1 MEIQYIAI
9 SAAAV
14 VAAFAAAAVLFTQRT
29 RRKVDYMLDAL
40 EDKETNFRFREE
52 QWFSRK
58 FNKTLNRLRT
68 MGMIETRRGDGSY
81 VKKMGANLLLASEV
95 PTLLYQKHDFIDIL
109 EFRKGVEIESVKI
122 ASKRRSDDDILQM
135 KGALLQMKRNIMV
148 MDKFFIADDQ
158 MHMLFAKATGNEMFT
173 SMLEIIQSILTE
185 DMKSFL
191 LNQGTDIDSYFYHE
205 SILSCIENKKPEEAG
220 FMMDRHLSAVIER
233 IRKYYKGDTP
243 KVSLET

>member
-1 MEIQYIAI
+1 MQGNTEN
-9 SAAAV
+9 SAV
-14 VAAFAAAAVLFTQRT
+14 YDELVRLITDGVFPEGSKIPSENELHV
-29 RRKVDYMLDAL
+29 
-40 EDKETNFRFREE
+40 RFGV
-52 QWFSRK
+52 SR
-58 FNKTLNRLRT
+58 NTIRLVLNRLRT

-135 KGALLQMKRNIMV
+135 RGALLQMKRNIMV

>member
-1 MEIQYIAI
+1 MQGNTEN
-9 SAAAV
+9 SAV
-14 VAAFAAAAVLFTQRT
+14 YDELVKLITDGVFPEGSKIPSENELHV
-29 RRKVDYMLDAL
+29 
-40 EDKETNFRFREE
+40 RFGV
-52 QWFSRK
+52 SR
-58 FNKTLNRLRT
+58 NTIRLVLNRLRT

-191 LNQGTDIDSYFYHE
+191 LNQGFNFVFDTGGGGVVA
-205 SILSCIENKKPEEAG
+205 SIE
-220 FMMDRHLSAVIER
+220 
-233 IRKYYKGDTP
+233 
-243 KVSLET
+243 

>member
-1 MEIQYIAI
+1 MQGNTEN
-9 SAAAV
+9 SAV
-14 VAAFAAAAVLFTQRT
+14 YDELVRLITDGVFPEGSKIPSENELHV
-29 RRKVDYMLDAL
+29 
-40 EDKETNFRFREE
+40 RFGV
-52 QWFSRK
+52 SR
-58 FNKTLNRLRT
+58 NTIRLVLNRLRT

>member
-1 MEIQYIAI
+1 
-9 SAAAV
+9 
-14 VAAFAAAAVLFTQRT
+14 
-29 RRKVDYMLDAL
+29 
-40 EDKETNFRFREE
+40 
-52 QWFSRK
+52 
-58 FNKTLNRLRT
+58 
-68 MGMIETRRGDGSY
+68 
-81 VKKMGANLLLASEV
+81 
-95 PTLLYQKHDFIDIL
+95 
-109 EFRKGVEIESVKI
+109 
-122 ASKRRSDDDILQM
+122 
-135 KGALLQMKRNIMV
+135 
-148 MDKFFIADDQ
+148 
-158 MHMLFAKATGNEMFT
+158 MLFAKATGNEMFT

>member
-1 MEIQYIAI
+1 MQGNTEN
-9 SAAAV
+9 SAV
-14 VAAFAAAAVLFTQRT
+14 YDELVKLITDGVFPEGSKIPSENELHV
-29 RRKVDYMLDAL
+29 
-40 EDKETNFRFREE
+40 RFGV
-52 QWFSRK
+52 SR
-58 FNKTLNRLRT
+58 NTIRLVLNRLRT